1 MPAGVL
7 ESQGLRL
14 VRPADRRQVPPPWLQ
29 ARALVP
35 MSLVPQQMEV
45 SPEGKSYSIPE
56 ALTGAYHGLLWN
68 SETHGNS

>member
-1 MPAGVL
+1 
-7 ESQGLRL
+7 
-14 VRPADRRQVPPPWLQ
+14 
-29 ARALVP
+29 

-45 SPEGKSYSIPE
+45 SPEGKSYAIPE